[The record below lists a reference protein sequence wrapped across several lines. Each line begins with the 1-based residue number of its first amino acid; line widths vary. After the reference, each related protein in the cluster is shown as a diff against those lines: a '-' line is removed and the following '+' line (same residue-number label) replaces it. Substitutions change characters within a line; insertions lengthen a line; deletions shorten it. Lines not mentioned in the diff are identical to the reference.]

1 MQYALLSLPFS
12 LTRESLATQLK
23 TVVKKMRRN
32 MTTAV
37 NMMTDVTR
45 AINATRAQVKE
56 ATEAGGLSPED
67 K

>member
-1 MQYALLSLPFS
+1 
-12 LTRESLATQLK
+12 
-23 TVVKKMRRN
+23 

-37 NMMTDVTR
+37 NMMTNVTR

-56 ATEAGGLSPED
+56 STEAGGLSPED